1 MIQSNDL
8 YSELKGYRNRRNK
21 IQLDQARWDEQM
33 PELVNAYM
41 DFCNRRRSGQLFQA
55 EVRERHVVSV
65 WTTTGKCFNP
75 RQGHLTQI
83 PVFVT
88 DTYTNAS
95 YIRSGYL
102 PFNPLLNQT
111 LVSLDTLELYHNL
124 FMRCPR
130 LGIQPF
136 IRALCDLQ
144 GIRSKNN
151 LSVQYS
157 SAYDLYIRLV
167 EAVRSK
173 VLDALNRTTPHW
185 RMLNNCPC
193 CQYEVVGEP
202 ELPIRMLIAID
213 GNNSLKRFQRRE
225 SPLGDGQEL
234 GVEKERPDDRVGG
247 GDYFLQEEQV
257 NLWDESQWFKWPGW
271 TPKEKSPKVPCED
284 RWSNM
289 NEAKTKRSFG
299 HFDVN
304 GVFAGFCRHSF
315 TIVFLDMVRSGEHS
329 KYMLAFLYH
338 FMTACLGYDIA
349 CGMVDKIARSPLS
362 ETAGNE
368 RLQMLIGLLHG
379 YAHNCL
385 CQLSFLLL
393 YINGAG
399 IEDLKVCERYFSHS
413 NALAPVTRYMSK
425 FRRRQAI
432 SNYVYHRDNLETYHN
447 LSRFLYSNYKQ
458 VLTIIGRSKDTARVL
473 KAVGLLDPNNAIRW
487 LDEER
492 KYLESRQKIPE
503 EDALKSTYYLS
514 LVKLAECQDGLARAR
529 RTFRLELGLAGVSE
543 VGQDG
548 DGLFLTER
556 QMANAQEMEAK
567 LLLDVQ
573 SFEERLELRRDQ
585 RWVNGSEE
593 WKQAA
598 ELVSTAKYRKA
609 LDRLE
614 GLIVARIFEL
624 SKMNLAGTGYKMRQ
638 HIGDAMKKRS
648 KAILSALDNYNEA
661 AAALKP
667 PRKLLGWDDV
677 LNYTYLSEFDFLRDT
692 QTDILQ
698 KPWAKPAVREAMSEL
713 FKLMRAGE
721 ELDRLHVEIKRL
733 VTNMK
738 EEEEYIRRLVR
749 KVRRHNEALSFQI
762 WLHGNERRRFNG
774 IHRRR
779 LRDIQRLK
787 GFSQSDA
794 HYFQPGV
801 GIRRQTV
808 DGEEDGADL
817 GLNGGDDSD
826 SDESDGDDEDV
837 DDRAEAVL
845 AIANDTV
852 E

>member
-1 MIQSNDL
+1 MTTTSIIHKRINERQRDDEDTGTHQVYSEVLMDL
-8 YSELKGYRNRRNK
+8 DNGLDDEDIGNEDRNHDQPNLWEDEDATVKEQLLYFRTKEALQEYELKGYRNRRNK

-41 DFCNRRRSGQLFQA
+41 DFCNCWRSGQLFQA

-65 WTTTGKCFNP
+65 WTTTG
-75 RQGHLTQI
+75 
-83 PVFVT
+83 
-88 DTYTNAS
+88 
-95 YIRSGYL
+95 
-102 PFNPLLNQT
+102 
-111 LVSLDTLELYHNL
+111 
-124 FMRCPR
+124 
-130 LGIQPF
+130 
-136 IRALCDLQ
+136 
-144 GIRSKNN
+144 IRSKNN

-157 SAYDLYIRLV
+157 SAYDLYIHLV

-193 CQYEVVGEP
+193 CQYEV
-202 ELPIRMLIAID
+202 
-213 GNNSLKRFQRRE
+213 RFQRRE

-271 TPKEKSPKVPCED
+271 TPKEKSPKVL
-284 RWSNM
+284 W
-289 NEAKTKRSFG
+289 
-299 HFDVN
+299 
-304 GVFAGFCRHSF
+304 FCQHSF

-338 FMTACLGYDIA
+338 FMTACHEDRKRLGLLNDPPGSLAVGYDIA

-362 ETAGNE
+362 ETAGNK

-379 YAHNCL
+379 YAHKHL

-399 IEDLKVCERYFSHS
+399 IEDLEVCKRYFSHS
-413 NALAPVTRYMSK
+413 NALAPVTQYMSK

-432 SNYVYHRDNLETYHN
+432 SNYAYHWDNLETYHN

-473 KAVGLLDPNNAIRW
+473 KAVGLLDPNNAISW

-492 KYLESRQKIPE
+492 KYLESCQKIPE

-529 RTFRLELGLAGVSE
+529 RTFRLELGLAGISE

-774 IHRRR
+774 IHQRR

-817 GLNGGDDSD
+817 GLNSGEDSD

-845 AIANDTV
+845 AIANDTI